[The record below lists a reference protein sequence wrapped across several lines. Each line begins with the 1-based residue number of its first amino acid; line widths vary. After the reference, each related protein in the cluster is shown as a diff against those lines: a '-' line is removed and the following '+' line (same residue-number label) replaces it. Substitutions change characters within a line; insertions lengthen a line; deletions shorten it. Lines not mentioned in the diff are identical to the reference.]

1 MVVMMNYAKYG
12 ENSAFRNKM
21 SQEKLNN
28 VTSSKLL
35 DLIKNLSSYDHRITY
50 YGPEKMNEVS
60 NILNKYH
67 TNNTNLKEI
76 PGGVIYEEL
85 PLDVPLVFVVDYE
98 INKRNIVT
106 AKGGELNVSDV
117 PKIKFHNSYFGGGMS
132 SIVFQDMRESKL
144 QYSVYSTYSIPKE
157 PASTL
162 FLFLCRNTV

>member
-1 MVVMMNYAKYG
+1 MQSNFESSLKLFEDILANARADEEALLNLKLATIKERNDAKLNKQTILWSAMMNYAKYG

-98 INKRNIVT
+98 MHAKKYCYLKRRRIKCFRCSKNK
-106 AKGGELNVSDV
+106 
-117 PKIKFHNSYFGGGMS
+117 
-132 SIVFQDMRESKL
+132 
-144 QYSVYSTYSIPKE
+144 IP
-157 PASTL
+157 
-162 FLFLCRNTV
+162 